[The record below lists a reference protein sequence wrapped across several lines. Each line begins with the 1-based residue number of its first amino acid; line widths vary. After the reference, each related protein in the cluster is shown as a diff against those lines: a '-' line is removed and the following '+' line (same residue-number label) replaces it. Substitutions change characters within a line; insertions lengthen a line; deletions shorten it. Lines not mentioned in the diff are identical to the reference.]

1 MNPVRQPL
9 NLVLLALLVLVTA
22 AGVLLIPADSLVP
35 VHWQLSGQVDAALP
49 RNYALIQMPIATLAI
64 WLLAYAIHRWGN
76 SGRGAHAAAA
86 IRLIIPGLTILFLL
100 TQLLIVLTGTG
111 VALPFFRRY

>member
-9 NLVLLALLVLVTA
+9 NLLLLALVVIVTV
-22 AGVLLIPADSLVP
+22 AGFVLIPGDKLVP

-49 RNYALIQMPIATLAI
+49 RNYALIQMPIATLAV

-86 IRLIIPGLTILFLL
+86 IRMIIPGLTVLFLL
-100 TQLLIVLTGTG
+100 VQLLIVLSGAG
-111 VALPFFRRY
+111 VTLPYFRSY